1 MGKSTEAINR
11 AAGEC
16 CTAIMLPGTRKPT
29 ANLLHIKQTGEL
41 FDAEVPKMEPL
52 QPSPKE
58 GMWGKGEAAPT
69 GAT

>member
-1 MGKSTEAINR
+1 
-11 AAGEC
+11 
-16 CTAIMLPGTRKPT
+16 MLPGTRKPT